1 MGLKAHQEFGAR
13 WLAARPR
20 ALLAD
25 APRVGK
31 TATAIAAS
39 DYVGAISVLVVCP
52 GIAREN
58 WAREY
63 EQWQLLD
70 RPIRFVV
77 DKDDPIEPRGV
88 TIVSMDGA
96 RSATLHGRIMEH
108 TWDLMLVDEA
118 QYLKEPS
125 SQRTQQVLSKYGFA
139 QTAARIWFLTGSPVL
154 NHPGEAWVMLRTIG
168 VWTSDY
174 TSFLNRFARWYQGDY
189 GPVVKGTKNTDELK
203 RLMAPVMLRR
213 TLKDVYPMTP
223 EPTWIEVEV
232 NPEDGWQDE
241 LKRLLEMEEDPRFGA
256 HMKRLVDAIQ
266 RGEDIDFANAKPKMA
281 LMTMRRVTG
290 LAKVKAVSKWLRP
303 RIDSGEIDKIVVFGH
318 HGRMVEILQE
328 DFADVGAKAIYG
340 GTNERRRQNAI
351 DMFNTRAN
359 RRVLVVQDQIG
370 RTAIDLSAMCNKML
384 FAELDW
390 VPENNFQASMR
401 IQGPKQTKPVTIWV
415 AGMPRT
421 TDALVTKA
429 LLRKTRMV
437 SEILG

>member
-1 MGLKAHQEFGAR
+1 MALKPHQEFGAR

-39 DYVGAISVLVVCP
+39 DYICAVSVLVVCP

-63 EQWQLLD
+63 EKWQLLD
-70 RPIRFVV
+70 RPIRFVM
-77 DKDDPIEPRGV
+77 DKDDPIEPNGV

-96 RSATLHGRIMEH
+96 RSGTLHARIMEH

-118 QYLKEPS
+118 QFLKEPS
-125 SQRTQQVLSKYGFA
+125 SKRTQQTLSKRGFA
-139 QTAARIWFLTGSPVL
+139 QKAARVWFLTGSPVL

-168 VWTSDY
+168 VWTGDY
-174 TSFLNRFARWYQGDY
+174 TSFLNRFARWFQGDY
-189 GPVVKGTKNTDELK
+189 GPVVKGSKNVEELK

-213 TLKDVYPMTP
+213 TLKDVYPMMP
-223 EPTWIEVEV
+223 DPTWIEVEV
-232 NPEDGWQDE
+232 NPDDAWQDE
-241 LKRLLEMEEDPRFGA
+241 LENVLKMEANPKFGGHVKRLLEA
-256 HMKRLVDAIQ
+256 VK
-266 RGEDIDFANAKPKMA
+266 RGEDVDFANAKPKTN
-281 LMTMRRVTG
+281 LMLLRRATA
-290 LAKVKAVSKWLRP
+290 LAKVKAVSRWLKP
-303 RIDSGEIDKIVVFGH
+303 KIDSGEIDKIVVFGH
-318 HGRMVEILQE
+318 HGRMIEIIQE
-328 DFADVGAKAIYG
+328 DFAYVGAKAIYG
-340 GTNERRRQNAI
+340 GTQEKRRQQAI
-351 DMFNTRAN
+351 DLFNTRAN

-370 RTAIDLSAMCNKML
+370 RTAIDLSAMCNKLL

-401 IQGPKQTKPVTIWV
+401 IQGPKQTRPVTIWV

-421 TDALVTKA
+421 TDALVTQA
-429 LLRKTRMV
+429 LLRKTKMV